1 MFQIGD
7 KVTTKNYGV
16 CIIKDIEKK
25 TFNNEIKEYF
35 VLDALFKNAH
45 TNTMKIYILKDK
57 AAEQMRPVLSKD
69 EVLKLI
75 DGFNELEDIKIVEFR
90 ARRNTFEELYKTGD
104 IKKHCQLI
112 KSLYVLD
119 LEFKT
124 KSKTLPYKDREY
136 FEKLK
141 TTVYDE
147 FANALEITP
156 GEVEILIG
164 KKVQNK

>member
-57 AAEQMRPVLSKD
+57 AAETKCVL
-69 EVLKLI
+69 
-75 DGFNELEDIKIVEFR
+75 F
-90 ARRNTFEELYKTGD
+90 
-104 IKKHCQLI
+104 
-112 KSLYVLD
+112 
-119 LEFKT
+119 
-124 KSKTLPYKDREY
+124 
-136 FEKLK
+136 
-141 TTVYDE
+141 
-147 FANALEITP
+147 
-156 GEVEILIG
+156 
-164 KKVQNK
+164 